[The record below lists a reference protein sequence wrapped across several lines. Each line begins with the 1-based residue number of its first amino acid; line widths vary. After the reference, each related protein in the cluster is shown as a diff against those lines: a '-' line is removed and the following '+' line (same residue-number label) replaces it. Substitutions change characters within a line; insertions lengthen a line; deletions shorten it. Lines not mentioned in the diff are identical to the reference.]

1 VPDISHRGIA
11 SGTSEASVSKHAGAT
26 GRQGRNA
33 GSRRGALAG
42 RCARTTN
49 ASCVFPWSL
58 RWRHTIADDR
68 SASPASGVQAG
79 ATSARERAAGPW
91 SVRFATHLCRLRG
104 GLACK
109 LLLLIGLCRM
119 EKLTWLKFSVKLL
132 PVQALT
138 FEVSAVPKLGKLP
151 EVDGRREHLDNQP
164 DSLPKFARDGHGA
177 PTKSDGCSSAEGAPD
192 RGLSGRCGRLCRE
205 CCTWRWRA

>member
-1 VPDISHRGIA
+1 MTARPGGARCPAGKKDSEPRRPQAVPDISHRGIA

-132 PVQALT
+132 PIPALT
-138 FEVSAVPKLGKLP
+138 FEASAVPKLGKLP
-151 EVDGRREHLDNQP
+151 EVDRRRQHLDNQP
-164 DSLPKFARDGHGA
+164 DPLP
-177 PTKSDGCSSAEGAPD
+177 
-192 RGLSGRCGRLCRE
+192 
-205 CCTWRWRA
+205 